1 MRALLG
7 LALALGGPLA
17 GAAAAQDC
25 RIALSLGLDVSS
37 SVDAAEY
44 RLQTEGLARALVAPE
59 VVAAFLGEPGRTVT
73 LQVYEWSGRGQQV
86 VRQDWVPIL
95 GEADLARVAG
105 RLLASGRGFSN
116 FPTALGEAM
125 AFGALALADAPDCV
139 EHKLDISGDGTSN
152 DGISPSEA
160 LARFPFDRVTVNG
173 LVIGSSREALAR
185 YYQRFVIHG
194 PGAFVEAATDYSDFE
209 QAMRRKLE
217 RELQPGRFAG
227 R

>member
-1 MRALLG
+1 MRALLAL
-7 LALALGGPLA
+7 LAMFGGPV
-17 GAAAAQDC
+17 AAQDC

-44 RLQTEGLARALVAPE
+44 RLQTDGLARALVAPE
-59 VVAAFLGEPGRTVT
+59 VVAAFLSEPGRIVM

-95 GEADLARVAG
+95 GATDLARVGERICAP
-105 RLLASGRGFSN
+105 GRGFSN

-125 AFGALALADAPDCV
+125 AFGALALADAPDCA

-160 LARFPFDRVTVNG
+160 LARFRFERVTVNG
-173 LVIGSSREALAR
+173 LVIGASHEALAR

-194 PGAFVEAATDYSDFE
+194 PGAFVEVADDYSDFE

-217 RELQPGRFAG
+217 RELEPGRFAG